1 MPKPPGALT
10 GDSSGSILDPN
21 PCPSRRTMNQRRWR
35 ARRRGEYVP
44 EGAFYPALTK
54 AGRPRKGAPRPVFE
68 LPTPS
73 PDPIEERQS
82 AIRQELEQTGTLI
95 EHRHL
100 SFGDVVALFEES
112 PTETNSPGD
121 QPGHL
126 ATLATDQVA
135 DQSRKGESA

>member
-68 LPTPS
+68 PAAPTPK
-73 PDPIEERQS
+73 
-82 AIRQELEQTGTLI
+82 
-95 EHRHL
+95 
-100 SFGDVVALFEES
+100 
-112 PTETNSPGD
+112 TNSPGD
-121 QPGHL
+121 QPGPHL
-126 ATLATDQVA
+126 SSQPTPQC
-135 DQSRKGESA
+135 QEGE